1 MTPQFPDA
9 LTQTV
14 HLFREIA
21 KQDVS
26 HPFLCRTT
34 HGKRTDE
41 NRLPVTGSIIPLRG
55 ASNTEFTENAED
67 TEILERERKEGSGG
81 VKRDAGTF
89 ADALNTQHLTL
100 NTSL

>member
-41 NRLPVTGSIIPLRG
+41 NRLPVTAYSIPPVVTATTPVPHLV
-55 ASNTEFTENAED
+55 SN
-67 TEILERERKEGSGG
+67 S
-81 VKRDAGTF
+81 
-89 ADALNTQHLTL
+89 
-100 NTSL
+100 